1 MKKILACICAVS
13 ILFGAI
19 FFTAGNV
26 FAFTVVDN
34 ADEAVAKNKAL
45 FLKLLDEAKVDQN
58 FTAEDLENLLF
69 GACEYS
75 ADKYIGT
82 GFMVEKFRIVAPTST
97 KAGYMSADVIIY
109 QDDAEDGFEVK
120 KEIPATGNPEDDEND
135 TGTNNKS
142 NTKNISEADAKK
154 QIAAAK
160 KAINAAIWEFPVSND
175 TTYKDILNMAKEA
188 LDSDS
193 DVTVTLPKSDFKMTR
208 ATTQIEGSL
217 SATLTLI
224 CGDVEDRTS
233 VGKTVPKAVT
243 ATSTAIDEDRHLMSV
258 ALSEMIY
265 TNRTTKEEMLA
276 KAQNAAV
283 NGSKAEWKEG
293 FYKKKA
299 NFEEEGLIQGY
310 LEITLGEESREV
322 RISENIAKLVRD
334 FPKDYLSVNAEEWE
348 VLRIVNVERY
358 NAGDRL
364 LTMTSP
370 LQDACDIRE
379 PEVREVF
386 SHTRPNGTLCFTA
399 IPNSFAYTT
408 AGENIYSC
416 PTGDATAKKAM
427 TGWMNSKGHRENILK
442 SGYCYIGVG
451 MTDYNGVQLFGGR
464 TNAIVKVRTSTGSMY
479 FEDED
484 DMQKAFLICE
494 ASDGLLSYMPIDT
507 SYMSKDGNR
516 YTLNISLADPVVLTV
531 GEEAPASE
539 VTTKAGFS
547 DVPDD
552 AYYADAVSW
561 AVKNSVTSGTSKY
574 AFSPDMTCTKA
585 QILTFLWRALGEPDA
600 GSDNPFIDVDKSDY
614 YYGAALW
621 AAKKGIISG
630 GRFDANTP
638 CTRAMTVTY
647 LWKCSNEPLVAKEA
661 NFSDVARDSEY
672 FNAVSWA
679 VESNVTSGT
688 GDGKFSPDA
697 ICSRAQIVTFL
708 NRAING

>member
-1 MKKILACICAVS
+1 MKKILAYICAVS
-13 ILFGAI
+13 ILFGAV
-19 FFTAGNV
+19 FFTSGNV
-26 FAFTVVDN
+26 FAFTVVDD

-45 FLKLLDEAKVDQN
+45 FLKLLDETAIDQN
-58 FTAEDLENLLF
+58 FTSEDLENLLF

-75 ADKYIGT
+75 ADKYVGT
-82 GFMVEKFRIVAPTST
+82 GFMVDKFRIVAPTST

-135 TGTNNKS
+135 TETDKKS

-175 TTYKDILNMAKEA
+175 TTYKDILEMAREA

-193 DVTVTLPKSDFKMTR
+193 DVTVTLPKFDFKMTK

-217 SATLTLI
+217 SATLTLN

-258 ALSEMIY
+258 AVGDMIF
-265 TNRTTKEEMLA
+265 TNRTTKEEILA
-276 KAQNAAV
+276 RAQKAV
-283 NGSKAEWKEG
+283 TNGSKVEWKEG

-310 LEITLGEESREV
+310 LIITLGEESREV

-358 NAGDRL
+358 NVGDKL
-364 LTMTSP
+364 LTMTAP
-370 LQDACDIRE
+370 LQSACDIRE
-379 PEVREVF
+379 PEIREVF
-386 SHTRPNGTLCFTA
+386 SHTRPDGSKCFTA
-399 IPNSFAYTT
+399 ISSFTYNT

-416 PTGDATAKKAM
+416 PTGDASAKKAM
-427 TGWMNSKGHRENILK
+427 TGWMNSKGHRENILR

-451 MTDYNGVQLFGGR
+451 MTEYNGVQLFAGR
-464 TNAIVKVRTSTGSMY
+464 PNGIVKVRTSTGSMY

-484 DMQKAFLICE
+484 EMQKAFLICE
-494 ASDGLLSYMPIDT
+494 SSDGLLSYMPIDT

-531 GEEAPASE
+531 GEEAPESE
-539 VTTKAGFS
+539 VTTKTGFS

-552 AYYADAVSW
+552 AYYADAVLW

-614 YYGAALW
+614 YYSAALW
-621 AAKKGIISG
+621 AAQKGIISG
-630 GRFDANTP
+630 GRFDPNTP

-647 LWKCSNEPLVAKEA
+647 LWKCANEPAAAKA
-661 NFSDVARDSEY
+661 ASFSDVAGDSEY
-672 FNAVSWA
+672 AAAVSWA
-679 VESNVTSGT
+679 VESGVTSGT
-688 GDGKFSPDA
+688 GNGMFSPDA